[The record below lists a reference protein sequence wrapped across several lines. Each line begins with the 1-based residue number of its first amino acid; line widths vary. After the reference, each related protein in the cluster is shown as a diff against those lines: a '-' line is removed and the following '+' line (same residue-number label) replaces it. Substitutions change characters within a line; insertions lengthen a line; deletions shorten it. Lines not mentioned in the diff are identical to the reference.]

1 MLTDVEQMFQVTFIG
16 TGTAFSRRYGHTN
29 ALVENG
35 DLRLMVDF
43 GFTTPPRL
51 NNLGLSLKEISHVLV
66 SHIHADHVGGLEELA
81 FLSRFVFRCR
91 PTLLLPGKLAKDL
104 WRTSLR
110 GGLELSADAEGKRL
124 RCSLDSYFDYIE
136 LGNQWTRV
144 GEMMIKAFA
153 VDHVPGK
160 ESYGFIIREAANGEQ
175 VIFSCDC
182 RRRLKQL
189 ETEPIPDDFAQGP
202 IFHDCQLFDDSPSGV
217 HIPFPQLLAYPKSVR
232 DRLVLV
238 HYNDSV
244 LDHLQVVYGA
254 GFELAWPGEAITVPG
269 WQESLSENRKRDPS
283 QGGA

>member
-1 MLTDVEQMFQVTFIG
+1 MFQVTFVG

-29 ALVENG
+29 ALVEKG
-35 DLRLMVDF
+35 DVRLMIDF
-43 GFTTPPRL
+43 GFTSPPRI
-51 NNLGLSLKEISHVLV
+51 NNLGLSLKEITHVLI

-91 PTLLLPGKLAKDL
+91 PTLLLPGKLSRDL
-104 WRTSLR
+104 WRSSLR
-110 GGLELSADAEGKRL
+110 GGLELSAGPDGSRL
-124 RCSLDSYFDYIE
+124 RCTLDSYFDCRE
-136 LGNQWTRV
+136 LDDDWTQV
-144 GEMMIKAFA
+144 GELMIKAFA

-160 ESYGFIIREAANGEQ
+160 ESYGFIVREIANGKQ
-175 VIFSCDC
+175 AIFSCDC
-182 RRRLKQL
+182 RRRVTQL
-189 ETEPIPDDFAQGP
+189 EYEPVPDDFARGP

-244 LDHLQVVYGA
+244 LDHLPVVYGA
-254 GFELAWPGEAITVPG
+254 GFELAWPGEAINVPG
-269 WQESLSENRKRDPS
+269 WQASLRDYRKRDPS